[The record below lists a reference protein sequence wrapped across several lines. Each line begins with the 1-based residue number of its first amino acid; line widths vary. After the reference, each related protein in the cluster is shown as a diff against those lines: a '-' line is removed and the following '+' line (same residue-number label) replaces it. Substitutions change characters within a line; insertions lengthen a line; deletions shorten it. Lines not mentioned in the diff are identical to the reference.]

1 MEVFEGKDVELVFLE
16 RENDEQWSEEIMSV
30 KYKAEYGK
38 CLGSLRGELNCGS
51 CVTQGGTA
59 LSRHKVCVQPGKA

>member
-1 MEVFEGKDVELVFLE
+1 
-16 RENDEQWSEEIMSV
+16 MSV

-59 LSRHKVCVQPGKA
+59 LSRHNVCVQPGKA